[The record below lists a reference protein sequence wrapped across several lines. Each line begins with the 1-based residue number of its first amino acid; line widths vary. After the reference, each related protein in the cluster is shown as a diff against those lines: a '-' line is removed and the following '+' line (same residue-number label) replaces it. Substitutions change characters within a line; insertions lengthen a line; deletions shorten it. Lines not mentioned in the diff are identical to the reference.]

1 MGQVFNSLSFG
12 VMKSGLMGIVFGVLM
27 FVVFQVFNFAIS
39 ALGAFVHSIR
49 LVFLEMYGR
58 FYEGTVNFS
67 SRSEELEGTTGLRR

>member
-1 MGQVFNSLSFG
+1 
-12 VMKSGLMGIVFGVLM
+12 M

-58 FYEGTVNFS
+58 FYEGNGELS
-67 SRSEELEGTTGLRR
+67 SRSEELEGTTGLRRLSTNDY

>member
-1 MGQVFNSLSFG
+1 
-12 VMKSGLMGIVFGVLM
+12 M

-58 FYEGTVNFS
+58 FYEGNG
-67 SRSEELEGTTGLRR
+67 ELFKPLRRVGSTTGLRRLSTNDY

>member
-1 MGQVFNSLSFG
+1 
-12 VMKSGLMGIVFGVLM
+12 M

-58 FYEGTVNFS
+58 FYEGNGELS
-67 SRSEELEGTTGLRR
+67 SRSEELEGTTG